1 MSSCQKSYFYN
12 CADHVETVSGKLV
25 DFRKTRSYDSAR
37 QSEAGSTNEKNG
49 GLTGGTMCR
58 DFDLIQLSYFNDKPT
73 IEIMISCY

>member
-49 GLTGGTMCR
+49 GLTGGTMWG
-58 DFDLIQLSYFNDKPT
+58 DFDLIQLSYFNDEPT